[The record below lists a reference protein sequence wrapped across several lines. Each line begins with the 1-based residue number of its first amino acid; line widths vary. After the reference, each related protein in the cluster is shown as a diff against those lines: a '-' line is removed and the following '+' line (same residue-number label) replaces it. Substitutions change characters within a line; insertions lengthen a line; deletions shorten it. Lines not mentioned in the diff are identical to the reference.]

1 MLRKLIQY
9 AKYGSCDRNT
19 PLPREVSW
27 FSLKVKEKDSRV
39 TPDSLLSKEEFEAIV
54 KATEN
59 PRDRALVYVIFEAAL
74 RPGELLTMTVGNVNF
89 KDNYCLITVNGK
101 IGIKRI
107 PLVVS
112 YKPLLEWL
120 SNHPQKGRSRSA
132 SLVLAC
138 NIITRERGS
147 LTGISDF

>member
-19 PLPREVSW
+19 PLPREVRW

-54 KATEN
+54 KAAEN
-59 PRDRALVYVIFEAAL
+59 PRDRALVYILFEAAL
-74 RPGELLTMTVGNVNF
+74 RPGELLTMTVGSVNF

-101 IGIKRI
+101 TGIKRI

-120 SNHPQKGRSRSA
+120 SNHPKKGRSRSA